1 MKSVSVLLLKAD
13 FFRNMPPFESVKEL
27 REYLLEQ
34 HRDDLLLASDTTFR
48 FGYFGEGDRKFTIT
62 SEIQATVLSLVKKV
76 TVTMWVDPH
85 LPKENPWD
93 SVSEQTKKGMCPNF
107 VIVH

>member
-1 MKSVSVLLLKAD
+1 MRTAQIGPDL
-13 FFRNMPPFESVKEL
+13 RL

-48 FGYFGEGDRKFTIT
+48 FRYFGEGDRKFTIT
-62 SEIQATVLSLVKKV
+62 SEIQVAVLSLVKKV

-85 LPKENPWD
+85 LPKENP
-93 SVSEQTKKGMCPNF
+93 
-107 VIVH
+107 